1 MSQYLFET
9 TYPSVAIAGSKDRF
23 PLHRVYCVGWNYAEH
38 VREMGSEPER
48 EPPIFFMKPL
58 DAVVPTGSRVPYPPA
73 TENLHYEIELV
84 VAIGS
89 SGTAILRENALD
101 YVWGYGV
108 GIDMTRRDLQAV
120 AKQRGQPWESSKSFD
135 AAAPLSELHSADETG
150 HPQSGRIWLE
160 VNGEIRQDGDI
171 AQLIWNVPE
180 IIEHLSELFVLQP
193 GDLIY
198 TGTPA
203 GVSAVHSGDKLR
215 GGVDGVATIEVTID

>member
-9 TYPSVAIAGSKDRF
+9 SCPSVAIAGSETRF

-38 VREMGSEPER
+38 VREMGSEPDR

-58 DAVVPTGSRVPYPPA
+58 DAVVPTGSHVPYPPA

-84 VAIGS
+84 VAIGL
-89 SGTAILRENALD
+89 SGTAIPRENALD

-120 AKQRGQPWESSKSFD
+120 AKKRGQPWEPSKSFD
-135 AAAPLSELHSADETG
+135 AAAPVSELHSAAEIG
-150 HPQSGRIWLE
+150 HPDAGRIWLE
-160 VNGEIRQDGDI
+160 VNGEVRQDGDI

-203 GVSAVHSGDKLR
+203 GVSAVVSGDRLR
-215 GGVDGVATIEVTID
+215 GGVDRVATIEVTID

>member
-1 MSQYLFET
+1 MPQYVFDASC
-9 TYPSVAIAGSKDRF
+9 PSVAIAGSRKRF

-38 VREMGSEPER
+38 VREMGSDPDR

-58 DAVVPTGSRVPYPPA
+58 DAVVPGGSRIPYPPA
-73 TENLHYEIELV
+73 TGDLHYEIELV
-84 VAIGS
+84 VAIGR
-89 SGTAILRENALD
+89 SGAAISRDNALD

-120 AKQRGQPWESSKSFD
+120 AKSRGQPWESSKSFD
-135 AAAPLSELHSADETG
+135 AAAPLSELHAVAETG
-150 HPQSGRIWLE
+150 HPDAGRIWLE
-160 VNGEIRQDGDI
+160 VNGEVRQDGDI

-203 GVSAVHSGDKLR
+203 GVSAVIGGDKLR
-215 GGVDGVATIEVTID
+215 GGVDGVATIEAEIV